1 MEVNVTEV
9 FLKKKKKKN
18 LEEIAT
24 EILVKTKSLKKG
36 KKKKILKTVF

>member
-9 FLKKKKKKN
+9 FLKKKKKN